1 MDSRDSSLY
10 QISLI
15 NREALQANGV
25 LEVESF
31 DEQQIIAES
40 RLGILVIKG
49 EGMHIVN
56 LNLEDGKMSIEGKI
70 NSFQYVENK
79 NAKIRQKGKGIMQ
92 RLLK

>member
-10 QISLI
+10 QITLS

-40 RLGILVIKG
+40 RLGMLVING
-49 EGMHIVN
+49 EGMHIVQ
-56 LNLEDGKMSIEGKI
+56 LNLEEGKMSIEGKI
-70 NSFQYVENK
+70 NSLQYLENK

>member
-10 QISLI
+10 QISLM
-15 NREALQANGV
+15 NRETLQANGV

-40 RLGILVIKG
+40 KLGMLIIKG

-56 LNLEDGKMSIEGKI
+56 LNLEEGKLCIEGRI

-79 NAKIRQKGKGIMQ
+79 NAKMRQKGKGIMQ

>member
-10 QISLI
+10 QITLS

-40 RLGILVIKG
+40 RLGMLVIKG
-49 EGMHIVN
+49 EGMHIVQ
-56 LNLEDGKMSIEGKI
+56 LNLEEGKMSIEGKI
-70 NSFQYVENK
+70 NSLQYLENK
-79 NAKIRQKGKGIMQ
+79 NAKMRQKGKGIMQ